1 MNERVAK
8 PTVAPKTSVGPRKLS
23 YKERRELESL
33 EAQIANDE
41 ARKAEIE
48 ARLVSEGSDHL
59 VVQALYTELQTLN
72 ERLDRNLERWAELA
86 ELA

>member
-1 MNERVAK
+1 VAAQK
-8 PTVAPKTSVGPRKLS
+8 APVGLRKLS

-33 EAQIANDE
+33 EARIASDE

-48 ARLVSEGSDHL
+48 ARLVAEGSDHL

-72 ERLDRNLERWAELA
+72 EQLDRNLERWAELA
-86 ELA
+86 EFA